1 MTCDWNLI
9 LWVLLSV
16 SPKHSSV
23 ISGNDREWILG
34 MRLIEESFLII
45 LCEISQVY
53 VLPPRKMEFL
63 PSVVEAQVGYSLSLP
78 LAVATCIYTG
88 KGKALCYCHYHH
100 LSLLLHLLHRLRDIV
115 IVQSLKL

>member
-23 ISGNDREWILG
+23 ISGNGREWILG

-100 LSLLLHLLHRLRDIV
+100 LSLLLHLLHRLHDIV

>member
-1 MTCDWNLI
+1 
-9 LWVLLSV
+9 
-16 SPKHSSV
+16 
-23 ISGNDREWILG
+23 

-45 LCEISQVY
+45 LYEISQVY

-63 PSVVEAQVGYSLSLP
+63 PSVVEVQVGYSLSLP

-100 LSLLLHLLHRLRDIV
+100 LSLLLHLLHRLLDIV

>member
-1 MTCDWNLI
+1 
-9 LWVLLSV
+9 
-16 SPKHSSV
+16 
-23 ISGNDREWILG
+23 

-45 LCEISQVY
+45 LCEFSQVY

-100 LSLLLHLLHRLRDIV
+100 LSLLLHLLDRLLDIV